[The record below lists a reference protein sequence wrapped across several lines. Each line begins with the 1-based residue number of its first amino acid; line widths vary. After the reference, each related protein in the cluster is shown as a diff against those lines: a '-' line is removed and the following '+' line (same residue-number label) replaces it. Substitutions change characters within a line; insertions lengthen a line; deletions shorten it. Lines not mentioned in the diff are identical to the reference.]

1 MTERME
7 NAVATMI
14 EANARLTDA
23 VTALVKASMG
33 ASETMEQFA
42 GLAKTRMTPADRA
55 VAAMEAMAEAGMTA
69 DELNANA
76 AAAMEATAGA
86 GEKAEDKPKRTRKAK
101 PEPAKEPEPGIDED
115 IVVLDDEPAEDGP
128 TYTLV
133 EVRARLAG
141 LSQAGK
147 QAQVKALIE
156 SFGAAKLT
164 DIDPAKYAAV
174 MKQAE
179 AL

>member
-33 ASETMEQFA
+33 ATE
-42 GLAKTRMTPADRA
+42 
-55 VAAMEAMAEAGMTA
+55 AAEKLPTALKAAGMTA

-76 AAAMEATAGA
+76 EAATEAMAAA
-86 GEKAEDKPKRTRKAK
+86 GEKAPEPKAEDKPKRTRKAK
-101 PEPAKEPEPGIDED
+101 VEPTKEPEVELEPGIDED
-115 IVVLDDEPAEDGP
+115 IVVLDDEPAEDEP
-128 TYTLV
+128 TFTLV
-133 EVRARLAG
+133 DVRAKLAG

-179 AL
+179 GIK

>member
-7 NAVATMI
+7 KAIAALI
-14 EANARLTDA
+14 EANAGLTNA

-33 ASETMEQFA
+33 ASEASEK
-42 GLAKTRMTPADRA
+42 LATRL
-55 VAAMEAMAEAGMTA
+55 VEAGMTA
-69 DELNANA
+69 DELNVNA
-76 AAAMEATAGA
+76 EAAMDAMAKA
-86 GEKAEDKPKRTRKAK
+86 GEKDREPVGEDKPKRTRKAK
-101 PEPAKEPEPGIDED
+101 AEPAKA
-115 IVVLDDEPAEDGP
+115 EPAKKPETVEETIIPDEVGEDEP

-133 EVRARLAG
+133 EVRSKLAG

-164 DIDPAKYAAV
+164 EIDPSQYAAV
-174 MKQAE
+174 MKKAE

>member
-33 ASETMEQFA
+33 AAEA
-42 GLAKTRMTPADRA
+42 ADGLAEGLKG
-55 VAAMEAMAEAGMTA
+55 AGVTA

-76 AAAMEATAGA
+76 EAAMEAMAGA
-86 GEKAEDKPKRTRKAK
+86 GEKAEDKPKRIRKAK
-101 PEPAKEPEPGIDED
+101 AEPAKEPEVEVELEPGIDED
-115 IVVLDDEPAEDGP
+115 IVVLDDEPAGDEP
-128 TYTLV
+128 TFTLV
-133 EVRARLAG
+133 EVRAKLAG

-179 AL
+179 VL

>member
-33 ASETMEQFA
+33 ATELEKEIGKLSS
-42 GLAKTRMTPADRA
+42 GLAK
-55 VAAMEAMAEAGMTA
+55 AGMTA

-76 AAAMEATAGA
+76 EAAMEAMAGA

-115 IVVLDDEPAEDGP
+115 IVVLDDEPAEDEP
-128 TYTLV
+128 TFTLV
-133 EVRARLAG
+133 EVRAKLAG

>member
-23 VTALVKASMG
+23 VTTLVKASMG
-33 ASETMEQFA
+33 TT
-42 GLAKTRMTPADRA
+42 KTTKKLPTTLKT
-55 VAAMEAMAEAGMTA
+55 AGMTA

-76 AAAMEATAGA
+76 EAATEAMAAA
-86 GEKAEDKPKRTRKAK
+86 GEKAPEPKAEDKPKRTRKAK
-101 PEPAKEPEPGIDED
+101 AEPAKEPEPEVELEPGIDED
-115 IVVLDDEPAEDGP
+115 IVVLDDEPAEDEP
-128 TYTLV
+128 TFTLV
-133 EVRARLAG
+133 EVRAKLAG

>member
-7 NAVATMI
+7 HAIATMI

-42 GLAKTRMTPADRA
+42 GLA
-55 VAAMEAMAEAGMTA
+55 EAGMTA

-76 AAAMEATAGA
+76 EAAMEAMAAA
-86 GEKAEDKPKRTRKAK
+86 GEKDPEPKAEDKPKRTRKAK
-101 PEPAKEPEPGIDED
+101 AEPQPEPGIDED
-115 IVVLDDEPAEDGP
+115 IVVLDDEPAEDEP
-128 TYTLV
+128 TFTLV
-133 EVRARLAG
+133 EVRAKLAG

>member
-42 GLAKTRMTPADRA
+42 GLAK
-55 VAAMEAMAEAGMTA
+55 AGMTA

-76 AAAMEATAGA
+76 AAAMEAMAAA
-86 GEKAEDKPKRTRKAK
+86 GEKAEDNPKRTRKAK
-101 PEPAKEPEPGIDED
+101 PEPEPQPEPGIDED
-115 IVVLDDEPAEDGP
+115 IIVLDDEPAEDEP

-133 EVRARLAG
+133 EVRAKLAG

>member
-33 ASETMEQFA
+33 AAEA
-42 GLAKTRMTPADRA
+42 ADGLAEGLKGAGVTADELNA
-55 VAAMEAMAEAGMTA
+55 TAEAAMEAMAA
-69 DELNANA
+69 
-76 AAAMEATAGA
+76 A

-101 PEPAKEPEPGIDED
+101 AEPAKEPEVELEPGIDED
-115 IVVLDDEPAEDGP
+115 IVVLDDEPAEDEP

-133 EVRARLAG
+133 EVRAKLAG

-164 DIDPAKYAAV
+164 DIDPARYAAV
-174 MKQAE
+174 MQQAE

>member
-23 VTALVKASMG
+23 VTALVKASMS
-33 ASETMEQFA
+33 AAEA
-42 GLAKTRMTPADRA
+42 ADGLAEGLKG
-55 VAAMEAMAEAGMTA
+55 AGVTA

-76 AAAMEATAGA
+76 EAAMEAMAGA

-101 PEPAKEPEPGIDED
+101 AEPAREPEPQPVIDED
-115 IVVLDDEPAEDGP
+115 IVVLDDEPAGDEP

-174 MKQAE
+174 MQQAE
-179 AL
+179 VL

>member
-1 MTERME
+1 ME
-7 NAVATMI
+7 KAIATLI
-14 EANARLTDA
+14 EASAGLTNA
-23 VTALVKASMG
+23 VTALVK
-33 ASETMEQFA
+33 
-42 GLAKTRMTPADRA
+42 
-55 VAAMEAMAEAGMTA
+55 AGMTA

-76 AAAMEATAGA
+76 EAAMEAMTKA
-86 GEKAEDKPKRTRKAK
+86 GEKDPEPKAEDKPKRTHKAK
-101 PEPAKEPEPGIDED
+101 AEPAKVGPAKVEPAKEPETVEETIIPDE
-115 IVVLDDEPAEDGP
+115 VGEDEP

-133 EVRARLAG
+133 EVRSKLAG

-164 DIDPAKYAAV
+164 EIDPSQYAEV
-174 MKQAE
+174 MKKAE

>member
-33 ASETMEQFA
+33 AAEA
-42 GLAKTRMTPADRA
+42 ADGLAEGLKG
-55 VAAMEAMAEAGMTA
+55 AGVTA

-76 AAAMEATAGA
+76 EAAMEAMAGA
-86 GEKAEDKPKRTRKAK
+86 GEKAEDKPKRIRKAK
-101 PEPAKEPEPGIDED
+101 AEPAKEPEVEVELEPGIDED
-115 IVVLDDEPAEDGP
+115 IVVLDDEPAEDEP
-128 TYTLV
+128 TFTLV
-133 EVRARLAG
+133 EVRAKLAG

-179 AL
+179 VL

>member
-42 GLAKTRMTPADRA
+42 GLAK
-55 VAAMEAMAEAGMTA
+55 AGGLTEESGLKIISANGLTA

-76 AAAMEATAGA
+76 EAAMEAMAGA

-115 IVVLDDEPAEDGP
+115 IVVLDDEPAEDEP
-128 TYTLV
+128 TFTLV
-133 EVRARLAG
+133 EVRAKLAG

>member
-33 ASETMEQFA
+33 ATEAAEKLPTALKAA
-42 GLAKTRMTPADRA
+42 GMTADDLNA
-55 VAAMEAMAEAGMTA
+55 NAEAAMEAMAA
-69 DELNANA
+69 
-76 AAAMEATAGA
+76 A
-86 GEKAEDKPKRTRKAK
+86 GEEAEDKPKRTRKAK
-101 PEPAKEPEPGIDED
+101 AEPAKEPEPQPEPGIDED
-115 IVVLDDEPAEDGP
+115 IVVLDDEPAEDEP
-128 TYTLV
+128 TFTLV
-133 EVRARLAG
+133 EVRAKLAG

>member
-7 NAVATMI
+7 MAIATMI
-14 EANARLTDA
+14 EANAGLTDA

-33 ASETMEQFA
+33 AAEA
-42 GLAKTRMTPADRA
+42 ADGLAEGLKG
-55 VAAMEAMAEAGMTA
+55 AGVTA

-76 AAAMEATAGA
+76 EAAMEAMAGA

-101 PEPAKEPEPGIDED
+101 AEPAKEPEPQPEPAGDED
-115 IVVLDDEPAEDGP
+115 IVVLDDEPAGDEP

-133 EVRARLAG
+133 GVRSKLAG
-141 LSQAGK
+141 ISQAGK

-164 DIDPAKYAAV
+164 EIDPSQYAEV
-174 MKQAE
+174 MKKAE

>member
-33 ASETMEQFA
+33 AAEAAA
-42 GLAKTRMTPADRA
+42 GLAERLKG
-55 VAAMEAMAEAGMTA
+55 AGVTA

-76 AAAMEATAGA
+76 EAAMEAMAGA
-86 GEKAEDKPKRTRKAK
+86 GEKAEDKPKRIRKAK
-101 PEPAKEPEPGIDED
+101 AEPAREPEPQPEPGIDED
-115 IVVLDDEPAEDGP
+115 IVVLDDEPAGDDP

-133 EVRARLAG
+133 EVRAKLAG

-174 MKQAE
+174 MQQAE
-179 AL
+179 VL

>member
-23 VTALVKASMG
+23 VTALVKASIG
-33 ASETMEQFA
+33 AAEA
-42 GLAKTRMTPADRA
+42 ADGLAEGLKG
-55 VAAMEAMAEAGMTA
+55 AGVTA

-76 AAAMEATAGA
+76 EAAMEAMAAA

-101 PEPAKEPEPGIDED
+101 AEPAREPEPGIDED
-115 IVVLDDEPAEDGP
+115 IVVLDDEPAEDEP
-128 TYTLV
+128 TFTLV

>member
-23 VTALVKASMG
+23 VTSLVKASMG

-42 GLAKTRMTPADRA
+42 GMAKARMTPADRA
-55 VAAMEAMAEAGMTA
+55 FAAMEAMTA

-76 AAAMEATAGA
+76 EAAMEAMAAA

-101 PEPAKEPEPGIDED
+101 AEPAKEPEVELEPGIDED
-115 IVVLDDEPAEDGP
+115 IVVLDDEPAEDEP
-128 TYTLV
+128 TFTLV
-133 EVRARLAG
+133 EVRAKLAG

-164 DIDPAKYAAV
+164 EIDPAKYAAV

-179 AL
+179 VL

>member
-7 NAVATMI
+7 NAIATMI

-42 GLAKTRMTPADRA
+42 GLA
-55 VAAMEAMAEAGMTA
+55 EAGMTA

-76 AAAMEATAGA
+76 EAAMEATAAA

-101 PEPAKEPEPGIDED
+101 AEPQPEPGIDED
-115 IVVLDDEPAEDGP
+115 IVVLDDEPAEDEP
-128 TYTLV
+128 TFTLV
-133 EVRARLAG
+133 EVRAKLAG

>member
-42 GLAKTRMTPADRA
+42 GLA
-55 VAAMEAMAEAGMTA
+55 EAGMTA

-76 AAAMEATAGA
+76 EAAMEAMAAA

-115 IVVLDDEPAEDGP
+115 IVVLDDEPAEDEP

-133 EVRARLAG
+133 EVRAKLAG